1 MHRKTKTHLPYLK
14 SDPARWEFQ
23 YLEDL
28 SMAYW
33 YSQVLFSAVEVDLFS
48 HIEQGA
54 STPAALAA
62 ATGCQMA
69 ALARVVAV
77 LERLDLVHRTPQG
90 LANSQLARR
99 FLVPGQPDYMGDF
112 IHYRRYM
119 QTGWS
124 ALTPTLAG
132 AARPVDTSESSA
144 PNDYEARNFSY
155 VRAMDRLARLKAREI
170 AACLNMHGWRGP
182 ILDIGGGAGAIARQ
196 LLLAKRAV
204 GQPAAATL
212 FDLAE
217 VIRAARQL
225 YPRSE
230 DWQGIELLAGDFRHY
245 ALERAETF
253 GLVVMSNFL
262 HAYDPE
268 TARDLLVKAAALTAP
283 DGVLLIHDYFPD
295 RMTRRPHK
303 GALYDVNM
311 LLNTYNGACHRA
323 ADIQAWLATAGMAH
337 GRVVDLPSDSSM
349 IVAGA
354 FAGTAA
360 VLSNAARKHAPLE
373 TWREVALTLGF
384 SKAELLPADKIMT
397 GRWTREKC
405 RFGCGA
411 YGKNR
416 MCPPAGIDHAT
427 MTQMLAEYRWALVVA
442 GTPPGREFHERL
454 LALEKKAFL
463 AGFHK
468 ALAFGAGPCP
478 VCERCPDDG
487 GCRHPDRARPSMEGS
502 GIDVYATANR
512 AGIRIAPVPVP
523 DRYVKYMGMVLL
535 T

>member
-1 MHRKTKTHLPYLK
+1 M
-14 SDPARWEFQ
+14 
-23 YLEDL
+23 
-28 SMAYW
+28 
-33 YSQVLFSAVEVDLFS
+33 DLFGR
-48 HIEQGA
+48 IEAGT

-62 ATGCQMA
+62 ATGCQA
-69 ALARVVAV
+69 AAMERVVAV

-90 LANSQLARR
+90 LVNSQLARR
-99 FLVPGQPDYMGDF
+99 FLVAGQPDYMGDF
-112 IHYRRYM
+112 ICYRRYM

-124 ALTPTLAG
+124 ALTSTLAG
-132 AARPVDTSESSA
+132 AARPVDPNESAA
-144 PNDYEARNFSY
+144 PNDYEARNFNY

-182 ILDIGGGAGAIARQ
+182 ILDVGGGAGAIARQ
-196 LLLAKRAV
+196 LLLAKRAI
-204 GQPAAATL
+204 GQPEAAAL
-212 FDLAE
+212 LELAE

-230 DWQGIELLAGDFRHY
+230 DWQGIELLAGDFRHC
-245 ALERAETF
+245 ASARVDTF

-268 TARDLLVKAAALTAP
+268 TARDLLVKAASLTSP

-323 ADIQAWLATAGMAH
+323 AEIQAWVATAGMTH
-337 GRVVDLPSDSSM
+337 CRVVDLPSDSSV

-354 FAGTAA
+354 SASIAS
-360 VLSNAARKHAPLE
+360 VLSNAAREHAPLE
-373 TWREVALTLGF
+373 NWREVALTLGF
-384 SKAELLPADKIMT
+384 SRAELLPADKIIT

-411 YGKNR
+411 YGMNR

-427 MTQMLAEYRWALVVA
+427 MTKMLAEYRWVLVVA
-442 GTPPGREFHERL
+442 GTPPGRGFHERL

-463 AGFHK
+463 TGFHK

-502 GIDVYATANR
+502 GIDVFETAAR
-512 AGIRIAPVPVP
+512 AGIRIAPARVPG
-523 DRYVKYMGMVLL
+523 RYVKYLGMVLL